1 MPKIEKKAAVFV
13 IKFFLNDIVQ
23 IYDKKLVKLYRYCG
37 THIYLEFIRFFRESA
52 SFLSLKHTF
61 GPHEL
66 SSKIPRTYLLKC
78 HALTLKCIYPQ
89 HSPMAWLTRRI
100 HQIFSRIS
108 ISESTNFLTNI
119 CYDLFFNK
127 QTETIRNL
135 APFSTAKTEKNSWKK
150 LVKAS
155 DEFVVI

>member
-1 MPKIEKKAAVFV
+1 MIGLLARFFLSFLTRVIPNQSLTQTSSLAYSPYPMPKVEREAVIFA
-13 IKFFLNDIVQ
+13 IKFFLNDIAQ

-37 THIYLEFIRFFRESA
+37 TQIYLEFIRFFRESA

-89 HSPMAWLTRRI
+89 HYPMACLTRRI
-100 HQIFSRIS
+100 HQMFSRIS
-108 ISESTNFLTNI
+108 ISEATNFL
-119 CYDLFFNK
+119 K
-127 QTETIRNL
+127 IR
-135 APFSTAKTEKNSWKK
+135 PP
-150 LVKAS
+150 
-155 DEFVVI
+155 